1 MVPVISDAAPA
12 PDLWKNR
19 LLAHYRRHSERLN
32 VAFFLGGFLFDVATL
47 STVDNPWG
55 IAQQVAYLG
64 LIGWFLSKEL
74 LFEATL
80 WAPSKRLEKVW
91 AYRVLLV
98 HFMLGSLISLYSLFF
113 LKSASLASSLLFIV
127 LIMGV
132 LVANELPRVQSA
144 GLGLKVALYAL
155 CLFSFFS
162 MLWPTFLGFVGRVP
176 FALSLASTGIVV
188 AYIARWVHRRIPNRR
203 LASRRI
209 LLPGAALGALTVA
222 FYFLGWIPPV
232 PLAVVD
238 MGIYHRV
245 EKRGDRYWLYH
256 ERPAW
261 ALWRKGDQDFE
272 ARSGEAVYFFS
283 RIYSPARFSDELTL
297 HWFWRDPR
305 GGWVSSDRIPMKI
318 LGGRREGF
326 RGFSYKQNYVPGD
339 WRVKVETT
347 DGREIGRIRFR
358 LRASTAPP
366 DPGRFKADVQ

>member
-1 MVPVISDAAPA
+1 MNFDAAPTPA
-12 PDLWKNR
+12 HWKNR
-19 LLAHYRRHSERLN
+19 LLAYYRRHRERLN
-32 VAFFLGGFLFDVATL
+32 VAFFLGGFLFDVVTL

-55 IAQQVAYLG
+55 IAQQLAYLG
-64 LIGWFLSKEL
+64 AIGWLLSKEL
-74 LFEATL
+74 LFEAKL

-113 LKSASLASSLLFIV
+113 LKSASLASSLLFIA
-127 LIMGV
+127 LLLGV

-176 FALSLASTGIVV
+176 FALSLASAGAAV
-188 AYIARWVHRRIPNRR
+188 ASMALWVYRRFPNPRR
-203 LASRRI
+203 VSRRI
-209 LLPGAALGALTVA
+209 LMPGAALGALTVA

-238 MGIYHRV
+238 MGIYHNV
-245 EKRGDRYWLYH
+245 EKRGDRYWLFH
-256 ERPAW
+256 ERPTW
-261 ALWRKGDQDFE
+261 ALWRKGDQDFV
-272 ARSGEAVYFFS
+272 ARPGEAVYFFA

-297 HWFWRDPR
+297 HWYWRDPR
-305 GGWVSSDRIPMKI
+305 RGWVSSDRIPMKI

-326 RGFSYKQNYVPGD
+326 RGFSYKQNHAPGD

-347 DGREIGRIRFR
+347 DGREIGRLRFR
-358 LRASTAPP
+358 LRTDDRPAA
-366 DPGRFKADVQ
+366 PGRFKVDVQ